1 MVCVVVE
8 DEGDVAAFKDFKVG
22 DSAPA
27 AAAPAPAASSTPP
40 PAPAAPSAPAASSYP
55 AHEIIPLPALS
66 PTMETGSIVE
76 WGIKVGDEVVE
87 GETAIAEIETDKATI
102 TFEAT
107 GIEGFV
113 AAILYPEG
121 TKDIKL
127 GEPLFVIVEDEADVA
142 KFADFNLSSV
152 GQAQAAPA
160 AVPAQAAPAAQAA
173 APVAAAAASTA
184 AAVASGDRLKAS
196 PYAKKLAGEK
206 NVPLNQVSGTG
217 PGGRIIANDVN
228 TFVPTAAAAAP
239 VQATKA
245 AAPKAAAAAP
255 AVSSGTRVSKLQIQ
269 LIIQLMTT
277 PILT

>member
-8 DEGDVAAFKDFKVG
+8 EEGDVAAFKDFKVG

-27 AAAPAPAASSTPP
+27 AAAAAPAPAASTPP

-160 AVPAQAAPAAQAA
+160 AAAPAQAAPAAAAA
-173 APVAAAAASTA
+173 APVAAAAATTA
-184 AAVASGDRLKAS
+184 AAVATGDRLKAS

-228 TFVPTAAAAAP
+228 TFVPAAAAAP

-245 AAPKAAAAAP
+245 AAPKAAAAAAP
-255 AVSSGTRVSKLQIQ
+255 AVSSGNIFRSKVSKLN
-269 LIIQLMTT
+269 LILS
-277 PILT
+277 